1 MNKDPGVYITVSGN
15 PIPKQSFRKGKNN
28 YTPKRITDWQEIVGW
43 KAKEAMSGRDI
54 FVGNLKV
61 QIYFRRKDKRRVDL
75 DNLCKA
81 VLDACNGIVWEDDN
95 QIIELHLFKL
105 IDKEDPGVGIRVD
118 YFGGST

>member
-1 MNKDPGVYITVSGN
+1 MNDPGLYFSVSGN

-28 YTPKRITDWQEIVGW
+28 YTPIRIKAWQEIVGW
-43 KAKEAMSGRDI
+43 KAKEAMIGRDI
-54 FVGNLKV
+54 FVGDLKV
-61 QIYFRRKDKRRVDL
+61 QIYFRRKDKRRADL